1 MADNSDI
8 LAVIRSDHNEVRT
21 MFARLESTPI
31 DQRGDLFSEI
41 VSELAR
47 HETAEEMIVYPTLR
61 DAAPQGDQVAEA
73 RISEEQQAE
82 ELLAAMED
90 MDPASDEFLKSFRKL
105 REEVEDHAS
114 HEEQEVL
121 PRLREYCDLE
131 QLDSMGERFN
141 TAKKT
146 GPTHP
151 HPKAP
156 NTPAGLMALGP
167 VASVFDRAR
176 DAARK
181 AMGG

>member
-1 MADNSDI
+1 MAHNSDI
-8 LAVIRSDHNEVRT
+8 LAVLQSDHDEVRAL
-21 MFARLESTPI
+21 FSRLESTPI

-41 VSELAR
+41 VNELAR

-61 DAAPQGDQVAEA
+61 DAAPQGDQVADA
-73 RISEEQQAE
+73 RLAEEQEGE

-90 MDPASDEFLKSFRKL
+90 MDPTSDEFLKSFRKL
-105 REEVEDHAS
+105 REEVEEHAS
-114 HEEQEVL
+114 HEEREVF

-131 QLDSMGERFN
+131 QLDSLGERFN
-141 TAKKT
+141 MAKKT

-151 HPKAP
+151 HPEAP
-156 NTPAGLMALGP
+156 NRPPGLMALGP